1 MPEITAE
8 IIVQPIEATFVQNTL
23 PLNVTVDTTT
33 MSVYAGGFAP
43 PGGNIYEIQFNNNGA
58 LGGAP
63 NTAVSN
69 GNISFGNVA
78 NVKITGGTSGY
89 YLQTDGSGNL
99 TWAQGTANVSGNGTA
114 AGANTQIQIS
124 DGTGNFV
131 AGAGFTFDT
140 ASNIFTTPGDIATAG
155 NINGVLIANS
165 NVTATLFTG
174 DGGGLSNINVANI
187 PNLAVGKIANGTSN
201 VDTPVLDGNVTIS
214 VGGQPNRFIV
224 QTVGANVEGNLGVTG
239 NVDTDIINA
248 NTANI
253 TGNLTANN
261 ISVLE
266 YANVKY
272 LVANVSAE
280 VAGLTVNSSSI
291 KLGTGSNTGA
301 TTVAIG
307 LGAGE
312 INLGSNAVAIGARA
326 GNLDQANNSI
336 ILNATGANLTTST
349 ANSFTVKP
357 VRNDNTGNIL
367 YYDDTTGEITYD
379 AIGTQLNANFANYA
393 GNVTVSAQPNIT
405 SVGTLTS
412 LNVSGNITAANI
424 TANTG
429 IFSGNGSGLSAIA
442 GANVTGFVPNAV
454 HANSATTAGSATFAT
469 TAGTVT
475 IAAQPNI
482 TSVGTLANLT
492 VANTIIV
499 QGASPRIDAGS
510 SGLITAETGTFSYVN
525 ATLGNVDA
533 GNVIVINDI
542 ISNTGVYYGNGAG
555 LTNLAGANVIGA
567 VGDALFATF
576 AASAG
581 TVGTVTNAAQPN
593 ITSVGTLTSLNV
605 SGNITASNITANTGI
620 FTGNGS
626 GLSAIA
632 GANVTGQVGNALIA
646 GTVYTNA
653 QPNIT
658 SVGTLTSL
666 AVTGNASAGNLSTTG
681 SINGTLGKQNY
692 VRYTAGAVS
701 TTPGSTYDYPIGTNS
716 WLFDT
721 GALTQDFTLNF
732 KGDGTGNLV
741 SQYVGTNT
749 AVFPVAIFTNLNT
762 NYHITNITV
771 DGSSANVNVFY
782 KSGTYPTSIHRLH
795 YKFDFFRGPSSYEI
809 FVDWWT
815 T

>member
-291 KLGTGSNTGA
+291 KLGTGSNAGA

-405 SVGTLTS
+405 SVGTLT
-412 LNVSGNITAANI
+412 LLDVTGNVDAGNINA
-424 TANTG
+424 TG
-429 IFSGNGSGLSAIA
+429 GNFVYIAGNGSALTALT

-482 TSVGTLANLT
+482 TSVGTLANLN
-492 VANTIIV
+492 VVNTISV
-499 QGASPRIDAGS
+499 QGANARLDVQGNT
-510 SGLITAETGTFSYVN
+510 GLITAYTGTYTDLN
-525 ATLGNVDA
+525 ATANIVGGNITA
-533 GNVIVINDI
+533 NTL
-542 ISNTGVYYGNGAG
+542 ISGNGAG

-567 VGDALFATF
+567 VGDALFATY

-632 GANVTGQVGNALIA
+632 GANVTGQVGNALVA

-701 TTPGSTYDYPIGTNS
+701 TTPGSTYDYSIGTNS